1 MADEFKHKAVGT
13 SLSEQ
18 EWTGVDTHQL
28 DQQATGDLIYAL
40 SPTQLSRLG
49 IGSTGQLLGISGGVP
64 AWETYAGTTDI
75 GTVGTIGTG
84 VWEGTEIGATF
95 GGTGQTS
102 WSTGDMLYASGTN
115 TLAKLGIGT
124 TDQQLR
130 VTALG
135 AIEWFTPASSGT
147 PIGLAVALALV
158 L

>member
-1 MADEFKHKAVGT
+1 MADELKHKDVGT
-13 SLSEQ
+13 SLTEQ
-18 EWTGVDTHQL
+18 EWTGIDTHIL
-28 DQQATGDLIYAL
+28 DQQATGDTIYAI
-40 SPTQLSRLG
+40 SATQLSRLG
-49 IGSTGQLLGISGGVP
+49 IGSTDEVLTVDGGIPS
-64 AWETYAGTTDI
+64 WKSITK
-75 GTVGTIGTG
+75 VGTIGTG

>member
-1 MADEFKHKAVGT
+1 MADELKHKDVGT
-13 SLSEQ
+13 SLTEQ
-18 EWTGVDTHQL
+18 EWTGIDTHIL
-28 DQQATGDLIYAL
+28 DQQATGDTIYAI
-40 SPTQLSRLG
+40 SATQLSRLG
-49 IGSTGQLLGISGGVP
+49 IGSTDEVLTVDGGIPS
-64 AWETYAGTTDI
+64 WKSITM
-75 GTVGTIGTG
+75 VGTIGTG
-84 VWEGTEIGATF
+84 VWEGTEIGASF

>member
-1 MADEFKHKAVGT
+1 M
-13 SLSEQ
+13 
-18 EWTGVDTHQL
+18 
-28 DQQATGDLIYAL
+28 
-40 SPTQLSRLG
+40 G
-49 IGSTGQLLGISGGVP
+49 IGSTDEVLTVDGGIPS
-64 AWETYAGTTDI
+64 WKSITK
-75 GTVGTIGTG
+75 VGTIGTG

-130 VTALG
+130 GTALG

>member
-1 MADEFKHKAVGT
+1 MADELKHKDVGT
-13 SLSEQ
+13 SLSEL
-18 EWTGVDTHQL
+18 EWTGIDTHIL
-28 DQQATGDLIYAL
+28 DQQATGDTIYAI
-40 SPTQLSRLG
+40 SATQLSRMG
-49 IGSTGQLLGISGGVP
+49 IGSTDEVVTLDGGIPS
-64 AWETYAGTTDI
+64 WKSITK
-75 GTVGTIGTG
+75 VGTIGTG

>member
-13 SLSEQ
+13 SLTEQ
-18 EWTGVDTHQL
+18 EWTGIDTHIL
-28 DQQATGDLIYAL
+28 DQQATGDTIYAI
-40 SPTQLSRLG
+40 SASQLSRLG
-49 IGSTGQLLGISGGVP
+49 IGSTDEVLTVDGGIPS
-64 AWETYAGTTDI
+64 WKSITK
-75 GTVGTIGTG
+75 VGTIGTG